1 MQGLSVRNQ
10 KNKEDLGKIFTPERT
25 DTYEP
30 IGHLQLVNFLEKSVP
45 GLLGDE
51 YSMVD
56 NSFGTA
62 RKDQLLFGMMTFK
75 NEAKDMGLSVGYRN
89 SLDRTLSVGIAFGAN
104 VFVCENLMMTGDIFV
119 MKKHTPNVWQGLP
132 DLVEETVPKA
142 GGIYHTLQQDVEDMK
157 NMQIKRDQGFQL
169 LGLMRGHKVLT
180 SQQTNIAFKEFVNP
194 TYKEHKDGSVMQ
206 VYNAC
211 TEALKTHAWPQAA
224 MRSRI
229 NLHKVVKNKVFPHFK
244 ATA

>member
-1 MQGLSVRNQ
+1 MQGLSVRNR
-10 KNKEDLGKIFTPERT
+10 KNKEDLGKIFTPDRT

-51 YSMVD
+51 YSMID
-56 NSFGTA
+56 NSYGTA

-119 MKKHTPNVWQGLP
+119 MKKHTPNVWVGLP
-132 DLVEETVPKA
+132 ELVEEKVPQA
-142 GGIYHTLQQDVEDMK
+142 GGIYHSLREDVDMMK
-157 NMQIKRDQGFQL
+157 NMPIKKDQGFQL
-169 LGLMRGHKVLT
+169 LGLMRGHKILNA
-180 SQQTNIAFKEFVNP
+180 QQTNIAFKEFVNP
-194 TYKEHKDGSVMQ
+194 SYKEHKDGSVMQ

-229 NLHKVVKNKVFPHFK
+229 NLHKVVRERIFPHFSAK
-244 ATA
+244 A